1 MPTECKP
8 AEDNCK
14 AAVEMALNPLSQQPS
29 RKLPEEPPQPPQ
41 PPHQLQQR
49 EQAAQTSCGG
59 GLLITSLFPKL
70 FRRDPPPLMRDLM
83 KEPLISDR

>member
-14 AAVEMALNPLSQQPS
+14 AAVEVALNPLSQQPG
-29 RKLPEEPPQPPQ
+29 RPDEPPQPPQ
-41 PPHQLQQR
+41 LTHQLQQR
-49 EQAAQTSCGG
+49 ELAAQTSCGG